1 MISGFLL
8 WKRLPAQTSQKM
20 INKSMEYGTRKR
32 ARSKMYVEGKN
43 KRSKV
48 VKAGDNNDET
58 IFKIIE
64 LEGPAKNSNKQH
76 SDTDVIMCK
85 DTNVSSNDTC
95 ENSDQNQSLTDSI
108 HSIHVGNV
116 SNVAKCHNKLEE
128 CVTNEDGVKSFIN
141 HDITDRLH
149 VSNTRHT
156 CDESQR
162 SEYTSQAPTRPDVS
176 DELLK
181 HVEGLDISNNDKI
194 KINTFILNLKNSKYD
209 DEIIV
214 TFNALQN
221 IILY

>member
-1 MISGFLL
+1 M
-8 WKRLPAQTSQKM
+8 T
-20 INKSMEYGTRKR
+20 
-32 ARSKMYVEGKN
+32 
-43 KRSKV
+43 
-48 VKAGDNNDET
+48 
-58 IFKIIE
+58 
-64 LEGPAKNSNKQH
+64 
-76 SDTDVIMCK
+76 
-85 DTNVSSNDTC
+85 
-95 ENSDQNQSLTDSI
+95 LT
-108 HSIHVGNV
+108 
-116 SNVAKCHNKLEE
+116 CHNKLEE

-221 IILY
+221 IILYWT